1 MTRVSPA
8 VLRTVAV
15 LDFFADH
22 PGQAFTLTDIVRG
35 VRLSRATCHALL
47 AALVEA
53 NYLYR
58 ASDKSYVL
66 GPAVARLGAAAQQNI
81 SPLQV
86 AQSEMRALAD
96 EMDVVCSVTL
106 REKDEAVVR
115 ERAASVSHLGWSVPL
130 GTRIPLKPPFG
141 GVFVAWSKPSEIER
155 WVARMQPP
163 PDAKLHDRLLKSLEF
178 MRQRGF
184 SYGVRTEGFQ
194 SDENARSL
202 NYNPETT
209 DYLVGDFDPMAE
221 YQLGFVAAPV
231 FDGAGAV
238 VFTIGLMGF
247 RGRFKG
253 REVERI
259 ARRLIEACRRVSAFM
274 GGAQPG
280 L

>member
-47 AALVEA
+47 AAMVEA

-66 GPAVARLGAAAQQNI
+66 GPAVARLGAAAQQNV

-96 EMDVVCSVTL
+96 ELDVICSVSL
-106 REKDEAVVR
+106 REKDDAVVR
-115 ERAASVSHLGWSVPL
+115 ERAASVSHLGWSMPL
-130 GTRIPLKPPFG
+130 GTRIPLIPPFG
-141 GVFVAWSKPSEIER
+141 GVFLAWSKPAEIER
-155 WVARMQPP
+155 WMARMEPA
-163 PDAKLHDRLLKSLEF
+163 PDARLQDRMLKSLEF
-178 MRQRGF
+178 IRQRGF
-184 SYGVRTEGFQ
+184 SYGVRTEAPQ
-194 SDENARSL
+194 SEEHLRSL
-202 NYNPETT
+202 HYNPEAT
-209 DYLVGDFDPMAE
+209 DYLVGDLDPAAE

-247 RGRFKG
+247 RGRFRG

-259 ARRLIEACRRVSAFM
+259 AQRLTEACRRVSAFM